1 MGKLREIIQSSLP
14 RDIEVRHDL
23 HRHPELG
30 FNEHRT
36 SGVVQGHLAELPV
49 RVVPNLARG
58 TGVLAYLPATAD
70 PENARTIALRA
81 DMDAL
86 PILEETGVSYP
97 SENPGIMHACGH
109 DGHTTI
115 LLSAARTLCSWEER
129 PNNVVFVFQ
138 PAEEGGAGGKLMCED
153 GALDGRHFGRR
164 VDAMYGL
171 HGFPWH
177 EVGHVST
184 RVGPMMASATQIRIV
199 VHGKGAHAAAPHTG
213 IDPILV
219 ASHIVTALQSVVS
232 RSIDPVDSGV
242 VTIGRIT
249 AGVAHNVI
257 PDHAV
262 MEGTF
267 RALTES
273 VYEMMPQR
281 IEQIAQNVAAA
292 FGASAEVAFGG
303 SYPVTVNHP
312 MPTERF
318 FQVAREALG
327 EAYVAQEPHPF
338 MGGEDFSFYGREVPA
353 CFFFLGLRPADQS
366 THPGLHSPYF
376 DFNDAAIPIG
386 VELMCEMALK
396 G

>member
-1 MGKLREIIQSSLP
+1 
-14 RDIEVRHDL
+14 
-23 HRHPELG
+23 
-30 FNEHRT
+30 
-36 SGVVQGHLAELPV
+36 
-49 RVVPNLARG
+49 
-58 TGVLAYLPATAD
+58 
-70 PENARTIALRA
+70 
-81 DMDAL
+81 MDAL

-97 SENPGIMHACGH
+97 SENPGLMHACGH

-115 LLSAARTLCSWEER
+115 LLSAARTLSLIDER

-153 GALDGRHFGRR
+153 GALDGRHFGRP
-164 VDAMYGL
+164 VDAIYGL

-177 EVGHVST
+177 ELGRVST
-184 RVGPMMASATQIRIV
+184 RVGPIMASATQIRIV

-232 RSIDPVDSGV
+232 RSVDPVDCGV
-242 VTIGRIT
+242 VTIGRIE

-273 VYEMMPQR
+273 VYEMMPTR
-281 IEQIAQNVAAA
+281 IRQIVENVAVA
-292 FGASAEVAFGG
+292 FGASAEVSFGG
-303 SYPVTVNHP
+303 SYPVTINHP
-312 MPTERF
+312 APTSRF
-318 FQVAREALG
+318 FQSARNLLG
-327 EAYVAQEPHPF
+327 DASVIDEPHPF

-353 CFFFLGLRPADQS
+353 CFFLLGLRPADKE
-366 THPGLHSPYF
+366 TYPGLHSPHF
-376 DFNDAAIPIG
+376 DFNDQAIPIG
-386 VELMCEMALK
+386 VELMCELALN